1 MGGIQSNK
9 IQFEL
14 LSLLICS
21 NFIYSPHILLSSLAF
36 ISDEMFAERIYN
48 VPSIVRFYRLQ
59 LKDGEKHF
67 ERSDGEI
74 FTSFYSAPHLVRLYF
89 SFEWLFTLSIT
100 VPFNRSNKKN
110 SLEILVWHNFS
121 IHCYIAKLHIS
132 FATLF
137 IENRFS
143 IIRFSRSYFIW
154 VVVLARHGIYLL
166 KTHKMET
173 IVEECEK
180 IVWIWNFVVMD
191 VGSVGLMG
199 FLVKHISCHVLSSR
213 FKWFARFFFLCRLQL
228 EFSMEMMAVIKLLR
242 AFFHQP
248 SIQFSFRN

>member
-121 IHCYIAKLHIS
+121 IHCYIA
-132 FATLF
+132 
-137 IENRFS
+137 
-143 IIRFSRSYFIW
+143 YFIC
-154 VVVLARHGIYLL
+154 Y
-166 KTHKMET
+166 T
-173 IVEECEK
+173 IHRK
-180 IVWIWNFVVMD
+180 
-191 VGSVGLMG
+191 S
-199 FLVKHISCHVLSSR
+199 FLHN
-213 FKWFARFFFLCRLQL
+213 
-228 EFSMEMMAVIKLLR
+228 
-242 AFFHQP
+242 
-248 SIQFSFRN
+248 SIQSFLFHLSRCAGTAWHIFVKDTQNGDDCRGMRENSVNMKFRCDGCWKRWFNGISSEAYFMSCTIQSI